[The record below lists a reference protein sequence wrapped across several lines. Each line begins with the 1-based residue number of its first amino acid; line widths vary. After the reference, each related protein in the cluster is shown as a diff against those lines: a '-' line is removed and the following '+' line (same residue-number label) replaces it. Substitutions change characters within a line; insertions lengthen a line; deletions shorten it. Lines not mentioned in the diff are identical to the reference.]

1 MREESTRQLNRAVV
15 EDWNYQSEFKEKRN
29 QEEKLAADAAAYHE
43 KQVWPEVDFT
53 PFLLFF
59 LLMGHLM
66 TSFLPSTAD
75 LLAACSL
82 TRIDVSDDL

>member
-43 KQVWPEVDFT
+43 KQV
-53 PFLLFF
+53 
-59 LLMGHLM
+59 
-66 TSFLPSTAD
+66 
-75 LLAACSL
+75 
-82 TRIDVSDDL
+82 